1 MCNRCAVRTF
11 GLCSVDVYVNPLV
24 VTCDIGE
31 LVDALLVD
39 LVPLADP
46 ELLADQTK

>member
-1 MCNRCAVRTF
+1 M
-11 GLCSVDVYVNPLV
+11 

-46 ELLADQTK
+46 EFLADQTNRVIDG